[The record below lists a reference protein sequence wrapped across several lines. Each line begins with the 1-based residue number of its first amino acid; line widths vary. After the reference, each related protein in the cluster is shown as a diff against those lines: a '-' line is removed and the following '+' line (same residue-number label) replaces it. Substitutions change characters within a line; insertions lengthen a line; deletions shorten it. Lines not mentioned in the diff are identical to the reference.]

1 MTEEEKKKEA
11 EEQEEQNKESSKSEE
26 NYEENSKE
34 ETDSKSDKSE
44 EEKTKKDKEEDER
57 KQREEDRRKGK
68 REHLIEE
75 SKGSF
80 RPIFIIMLISLAIA
94 GLWNEIPQIK
104 ESVNYVLDPTAGAL
118 LAWNLN
124 WGMLVIAFFISLITT
139 LAQKYGTDQ
148 ETLKDLKK
156 EQQDLQK
163 EMKENKKDQKKMQE
177 LQKRQMKLM
186 PNQMKLSMRA
196 VAFTGVPFILLIRW
210 FEDYFSSLASYDLW
224 LGLSWF
230 WFYLISLIVIGAIL
244 RKQMD
249 VV

>member
-1 MTEEEKKKEA
+1 MADEEETKKENR
-11 EEQEEQNKESSKSEE
+11 EESVSEKESSE
-26 NYEENSKE
+26 KE
-34 ETDSKSDKSE
+34 EEPKEKGQESSSESSESKNDSKKEDDE
-44 EEKTKKDKEEDER
+44 ER
-57 KQREEDRRKGK
+57 RQREEDRRKGK

-80 RPIFIIMLISLAIA
+80 KPIFVIMLISLAIA

-104 ESVNYVLDPTAGAL
+104 NSVSYVLDPTAGAL
-118 LAWNLN
+118 LGWNLN
-124 WGMLVIAFFISLITT
+124 WGMLIIAFFISLITT

-163 EMKENKKDQKKMQE
+163 EMKENKNDQKKMQE

-210 FEDYFSSLASYDLW
+210 FEDYFKAAGSPELW
-224 LGLSWF
+224 LGMGWF
-230 WFYLISLIVIGAIL
+230 LFYLISLVVIGAIL
-244 RKQMD
+244 RKQMN